1 VEVEHTDVEEQRVR
15 RADQGTAGSARA
27 SRVRGPA
34 IVAAVASV
42 ALVLLAAV
50 PAGAAGRSDEL
61 SRPSSLQPTAASSDN
76 GGAVTGPATPTT
88 TPATR
93 VIVKY
98 RPSATGSARVRSLS
112 SHGLRVRRTLRLT
125 GAKLVDVPR
134 GRSASDVAA
143 QLRRDPAVE
152 YAVPDVLRRPLA
164 NAVVPN
170 DPHFSQQWG
179 LRNTGQTLA
188 ASAESDVTP
197 VAGVDVD
204 ALGAWGVASGS
215 ASVTVAV
222 IDQGVDISHPDLQ
235 DAIWT
240 NRREIP
246 GNGRDDD
253 GNGYVDDVHGWDFVR
268 GSGVVDGAQDDD
280 DHGTHVAG
288 IVGATRD
295 NDEGIAG
302 LASGVRIMPL
312 KFMGADGGY
321 DSDAIDAIAYA
332 KAMGAKV
339 INASWGASVGDDPLA
354 DDPDL
359 RDAITQCGCV
369 FVAAAGNDGASSDDP
384 DARIFPA
391 AFGLPNELSVG
402 ALDASGQLASFSNYG
417 NGVDLAAPG
426 DAILSTLPGGYGWG
440 GGTSMAAPFVSATAA
455 LMLSLAPTLSPEE
468 VVARIE
474 ASVTRLPG
482 LSGKVRSG
490 GMLDAGAA
498 MCSLAARVAPERLQG
513 VDRYATA
520 AAVST
525 KFTPGVAV
533 AYVASGESFPD
544 ALAGAAL
551 AGSHDAP
558 VLLTAAGKLPTA
570 TVTALK
576 RLQPGRIVVL
586 GGEGAVSGAV
596 AGALEGY
603 TDGDVTRI
611 QGSDRYATASAIA
624 REMMTGV
631 STDVVYVASGQSFP
645 DALAGAALAG
655 STGQP
660 VLLTSTSTLP
670 TATAARLSA
679 LRPSR
684 IVVLGGPGA
693 VSNAVRDRL
702 RDYTSGTVT
711 RIYGADRY
719 ATAAAVA
726 GQFGTGVPSAYV
738 ASGLGFPDALAGAA
752 LAGSQGSPV
761 LLTARTSV
769 PLATRDRLARLGTSK
784 VVVLGGT
791 GVVSSAT
798 ATTLGVIAA
807 G

>member
-1 VEVEHTDVEEQRVR
+1 
-15 RADQGTAGSARA
+15 
-27 SRVRGPA
+27 
-34 IVAAVASV
+34 
-42 ALVLLAAV
+42 VLTAAV
-50 PAGAAGRSDEL
+50 PAGAAGRSDGL
-61 SRPSSLQPTAASSDN
+61 SRPSSLQPATAPVSTQ
-76 GGAVTGPATPTT
+76 GAGAGQ
-88 TPATR
+88 ATR

-98 RPSATGSARVRSLS
+98 RPTATGSGHVRSLS
-112 SHGLRVRRTLRLT
+112 AQGLRVRRTLRLT

-143 QLRRDPAVE
+143 QLRQDPEVE

-164 NAVVPN
+164 NAAVPN
-170 DPHFSQQWG
+170 DPHFGQQWG

-188 ASAESDVTP
+188 ASAETDVTS

-222 IDQGVDISHPDLQ
+222 IDQGVDITHPDLAG
-235 DAIWT
+235 AIWT
-240 NRREIP
+240 NRREVP

-253 GNGYVDDVHGWDFVR
+253 GNGYVDDVHGWDFV
-268 GSGVVDGAQDDD
+268 GGTGAVGGAQDD

-302 LASGVRIMPL
+302 LASGVSIMPL
-312 KFMGADGGY
+312 KFMGAEGGY

-359 RDAITQCGCV
+359 RDAISQCGCV
-369 FVAAAGNDGASSDDP
+369 FVAAAGNAGASSDDP

-402 ALDASGQLASFSNYG
+402 ALDASGKLASFSNYG
-417 NGVDLAAPG
+417 SGVDLAAPG

-468 VVARIE
+468 VVSRIA
-474 ASVTRLPG
+474 ASVTRLPA
-482 LSGKVRSG
+482 LSGKVRTG

-498 MCSLAARVAPERLQG
+498 MRSLAARVVPERLQG
-513 VDRYATA
+513 ADRYATA

-525 KFTPGVAV
+525 KFDPGVAV

-551 AGSHDAP
+551 AGS
-558 VLLTAAGKLPTA
+558 
-570 TVTALK
+570 
-576 RLQPGRIVVL
+576 
-586 GGEGAVSGAV
+586 
-596 AGALEGY
+596 
-603 TDGDVTRI
+603 
-611 QGSDRYATASAIA
+611 
-624 REMMTGV
+624 
-631 STDVVYVASGQSFP
+631 
-645 DALAGAALAG
+645 
-655 STGQP
+655 TGQP
-660 VLLTSTSTLP
+660 VLLTASTSLP
-670 TATAARLSA
+670 TATALRLSA

-693 VSNAVRDRL
+693 VSNTVRDRL
-702 RDYTSGTVT
+702 RDYTAGTVT

-726 GQFGTGVPSAYV
+726 GQFGTGVPAAYV

-761 LLTARTSV
+761 LLTAPTSV

-784 VVVLGGT
+784 VVILGGT